1 MKESHR
7 LAATERIGSGK
18 GGARKLRAAGSCPA
32 VLYGPGTDPMPLQ
45 IDSVELRK
53 FLHSAGESSLMDLEI
68 SGREGGAVSTAK
80 VIIRDVQYRPMVDT
94 PAHVDF
100 YRVSLDRLLTI
111 AVPVGMTGSCEA
123 VENKTGSISQ
133 QTHEI
138 SVECLPTE
146 IPGSIE
152 ADISS
157 LEVGGSIH
165 AKDLPMPPGVS
176 LAGNPDLAIVT
187 INAIKAVEEA
197 EEEAEAGVEL
207 ESAEPEVIGQE
218 KGQEA
223 ETRES

>member
-7 LAATERIGSGK
+7 LAATERVGSGK
-18 GGARKLRAAGSCPA
+18 GGARKLRAAGLCPA
-32 VLYGPGTDPMPLQ
+32 VLYGPGTDPMALQ

-53 FLHSAGESSLMDLEI
+53 LLHSAGESSLMDLEI
-68 SGREGGAVSTAK
+68 SDREGGAVTTAK
-80 VIIRDVQYRPMVDT
+80 VIIRDMQYRPMVDI
-94 PAHVDF
+94 PSHVDF

-111 AVPVGMTGSCEA
+111 PVPVGVTGSCEA

-138 SVECLPTE
+138 TVECLPTE
-146 IPGSIE
+146 IPGGLE
-152 ADISS
+152 VDISS

-176 LAGNPDLAIVT
+176 LADNPDLVIVT
-187 INAIKAVEEA
+187 INAIKAVEE
-197 EEEAEAGVEL
+197 EVEEAEAEL

-218 KGQEA
+218 KGQEV
-223 ETRES
+223 ETKES